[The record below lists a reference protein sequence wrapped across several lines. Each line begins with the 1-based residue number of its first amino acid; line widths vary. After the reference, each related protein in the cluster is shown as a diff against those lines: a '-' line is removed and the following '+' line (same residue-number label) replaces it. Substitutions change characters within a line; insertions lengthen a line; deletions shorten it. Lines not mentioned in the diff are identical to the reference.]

1 MWSGCAGFSR
11 CCRWPRSPSDEVS
24 IAAGQLPRCIHFGT
38 IGREGLGGGLQCPPH
53 DVADRCCCRVGNPH
67 ADTRRRIGTCIRAHR
82 ASGAGKRT
90 RVESRLVG
98 VEPAGAP
105 HQRRKRRTPASARV
119 RVRVTTSVA
128 STHVGLVE
136 RSCLESHAATKLM
149 ICLRLC
155 GGQFPCPRRCAT
167 RAKSATEELLRAKHG
182 EHNGDSFA

>member
-1 MWSGCAGFSR
+1 MRNGWAGSSR
-11 CCRWPRSPSDEVS
+11 CCRWPRFPSDEDRR
-24 IAAGQLPRCIHFGT
+24 GHPQGCIHFGT
-38 IGREGLGGGLQCPPH
+38 IRREGLGGALRCASH
-53 DVADRCCCRVGNPH
+53 DVANRCCCCRVGNPH

-149 ICLRLC
+149 ICQRLC